1 MISGTHAPPHPM
13 SATESDVHV
22 TGRRIVAT
30 LIDAIILGA
39 AYNIL
44 VAMFGEF
51 ENPRPWEWHG
61 SLDNVPANILYA
73 IGVALYFVLME
84 GYLGQTFGKMV
95 TGITVVRE
103 DGSTPPG
110 LGAAL
115 VRTVL
120 RIVDGIL
127 GYLVAFIA
135 VLISD
140 KRQRLGDIAAH
151 TLVVRR

>member
-1 MISGTHAPPHPM
+1 MISGTHAPPYPM
-13 SATESDVHV
+13 STTESDVHV

-30 LIDAIILGA
+30 LIDAIILGV
-39 AYNIL
+39 AYNVL

-51 ENPRPWEWHG
+51 ESPSPWEWTG
-61 SLDNVPANILYA
+61 APDNVPANILYG

-84 GYLGQTFGKMV
+84 GYFGQTFGKMV

-103 DGSTPPG
+103 DGSPG
-110 LGAAL
+110 LGAAF

-140 KRQRLGDIAAH
+140 KRQRLGDVAAH